1 MGQSSLYSPSYTMDK
16 MREVIQ
22 ALGQDNY
29 RLFIEEVR
37 SGRIDKDMLQVMATK
52 MGTQVVTVFEDKQG
66 QSKPEFLARFMLDA
80 WWAETL
86 SSCADGPA
94 ELVNLLQDWD
104 VGLKEL
110 ANKMTKGP
118 KSEAA
123 KKELPRQGTQLN
135 ADAVTISSSNMQS
148 TNWGG
153 INFNYF

>member
-1 MGQSSLYSPSYTMDK
+1 MGQSSLYSPSDTMEK

-29 RLFIEEVR
+29 RLLIEEVR

-52 MGTQVVTVFEDKQG
+52 MGTQVLTVFEDKQG

-80 WWAETL
+80 
-86 SSCADGPA
+86 
-94 ELVNLLQDWD
+94 WD

-135 ADAVTISSSNMQS
+135 ADAVTINSSNTQS
-148 TNWGG
+148 TNCGG
-153 INFNYF
+153 ITFN

>member
-1 MGQSSLYSPSYTMDK
+1 MGSDTMEK

-29 RLFIEEVR
+29 RLLIEEVR

-52 MGTQVVTVFEDKQG
+52 MGTQVLTVFEDKQG

-86 SSCADGPA
+86 SCCADGPA
-94 ELVNLLQDWD
+94 ELVKLLQDWD

-123 KKELPRQGTQLN
+123 KKELPRQGTTLN
-135 ADAVTISSSNMQS
+135 AGAVTISQYGNTNTES
-148 TNWGG
+148 TNCGG
-153 INFNYF
+153 INFN